1 MPVRVGATIPLAWTQ
16 SGHRILLNRAF
27 KFLTLE
33 GSSPVLDDE
42 ISKVINQATLVVL
55 MIYDLL
61 AFIAYIG
68 VARIF

>member
-1 MPVRVGATIPLAWTQ
+1 
-16 SGHRILLNRAF
+16 LNRAY